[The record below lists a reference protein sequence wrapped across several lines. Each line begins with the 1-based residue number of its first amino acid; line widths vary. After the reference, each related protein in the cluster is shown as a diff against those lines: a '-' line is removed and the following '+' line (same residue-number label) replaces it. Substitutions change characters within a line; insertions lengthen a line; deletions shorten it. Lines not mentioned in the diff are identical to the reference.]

1 MTNINFL
8 NNKPLCRI
16 TGEPLI
22 PIIDFGQQPL
32 GNGFLLQEN
41 FKNEYFYQMQIGFS
55 KKSFMLQLIEQ
66 PKPEQMFHE
75 NYAFHSST
83 SSRME
88 MHFRELARSIIDSEI
103 VNKNPF
109 VVELGCNDGILLRHF
124 AEGKIRHLG
133 IEPSKNVAKLAN
145 KQGVRTVSK
154 FFSEE
159 LAQQILKNDGPVD
172 VFLAI

>member
-1 MTNINFL
+1 
-8 NNKPLCRI
+8 
-16 TGEPLI
+16 
-22 PIIDFGQQPL
+22 
-32 GNGFLLQEN
+32 
-41 FKNEYFYQMQIGFS
+41 
-55 KKSFMLQLIEQ
+55 
-66 PKPEQMFHE
+66 
-75 NYAFHSST
+75 
-83 SSRME
+83 ME

-124 AEGKIRHLG
+124 AEEKIRHLG
-133 IEPSKNVAKLAN
+133 IEPSNNVAKLAN

-172 VFLAI
+172 VFLAANVMCHIPDIRSVVRGIKIILKNTGLVQFEDPYFGDII